1 MPTKVVLGLQH
12 GDEGKGRVVDDL
24 VQTWADV
31 VVRFQGGG
39 NAGHTVY
46 DEKGHKFVT
55 HILPVGVLNENK
67 FNLIAKGCVINVI
80 DLYNEIK
87 ELNVK
92 PENLLISGLCPTIE
106 PVHLA
111 KDKVKYQGRLG
122 TTGRGIGPA
131 YSDFYARDSIL
142 FKDAINNPQKSMSK
156 IQEKFFD
163 YQTYLAETYLV
174 DLSKDEDIHDL
185 IDQNFKAFN
194 SWVED
199 YYSAVEFLKP
209 YLLQK
214 EDLIQDLYYQDLNI
228 LLEGAQGSGLSIY
241 STNYPDVTSSSPSVG
256 EVLNSTGLN
265 HTQIDE
271 VIGVIKSYKTKVG
284 TGAFPSKIFDDNANI
299 LANFGKEYGA
309 TTGRPRKCGW
319 LDLDEVKE
327 AVIQNGISHICV
339 TKTDV
344 MTHIDNPKYYS
355 NKVFYDFA
363 KIESVSTDDLS
374 FAGLLNV
381 IRKTTGVDNISFTTG
396 PKRGEIVWYTDLK
409 EYNDTKI

>member
-1 MPTKVVLGLQH
+1 MPVKVVLGLQH

-31 VVRFQGGG
+31 IVRFQGGG

-46 DEKGHKFVT
+46 DEDGNKFVT
-55 HILPVGVLNENK
+55 HILPVGVLSDTK
-67 FNLIAKGCVINVI
+67 FNLISKGCVVNVI

-111 KDKVKYQGRLG
+111 KDKVKYQGKLG

-142 FKDAINNPQKSMSK
+142 FKDAINNPRKSMLK

-163 YQTYLAETYLV
+163 YQTYLAETYIINN
-174 DLSKDEDIHDL
+174 DEDISDL
-185 IDQNFKAFN
+185 IDQNFKNFN
-194 SWVED
+194 KWVES
-199 YYSAVEFLKP
+199 YYTAVEFLKP
-209 YLLQK
+209 YLLNK
-214 EDLIQDLYYQDLNI
+214 EDIIQDLYKRNLNI
-228 LLEGAQGSGLSIY
+228 LFEGAQGSGLSIY
-241 STNYPDVTSSSPSVG
+241 SSNYPDVTSSSPTIG
-256 EVLNSTGLN
+256 GVLNASGLN
-265 HTQIDE
+265 HKQIDE

-284 TGAFPSKIFDDNANI
+284 SGLFPTQIFDKDAET
-299 LANFGKEYGA
+299 LASIGKEYGA

-327 AVIQNGISHICV
+327 AVLLNGITHICV
-339 TKTDV
+339 IKTDV
-344 MTHIDNPKYYS
+344 LTHINNPKYYFK
-355 NKVFYDFA
+355 KVFYDFP
-363 KIESVSTDDLS
+363 KIERVSCSDPS
-374 FAGLLNV
+374 FSILLD
-381 IRKTTGVDNISFTTG
+381 IIKKETGVENISYTTG
-396 PKRGEIVWYTDLK
+396 PKRGEIVWR
-409 EYNDTKI
+409 I

>member
-31 VVRFQGGG
+31 IVRFQGGG

-46 DEKGHKFVT
+46 DEDGNKFVT
-55 HILPVGVLNENK
+55 HILPVGVLNKSK
-67 FNLIAKGCVINVI
+67 FNLIAKGCVVNVI

-111 KDKVKYQGRLG
+111 KDKVKYQGKLG

-142 FKDAINNPQKSMSK
+142 FKDAISNPQESMLK

-163 YQTYLAETYLV
+163 YQTYLAETYMV
-174 DLSKDEDIHDL
+174 DKDEDIHNL
-185 IDQNFKAFN
+185 IEENFQTFN
-194 SWVED
+194 KWVEA
-199 YYSAVEFLKP
+199 YYNAAEYLKP

-214 EDLIQDLYYQDLNI
+214 EDLIQDLYHQDLNI

-241 STNYPDVTSSSPSVG
+241 SINYPDVTSSSPSVG

-265 HTQIDE
+265 HLQINE

-284 TGAFPSKIFDDNANI
+284 TGVFPSQIFDYNAHI
-299 LANFGKEYGA
+299 LADIGQEYGA

-327 AVIQNGISHICV
+327 AVVQNGISHICV

-344 MTHIDNPKYYS
+344 MTHIENPKYYS
-355 NKVFYDFA
+355 DKVFYDFT
-363 KIESVSTDDLS
+363 KIENVSTDDLS
-374 FAGLLNV
+374 FMNLLDV
-381 IRKTTGVDNISFTTG
+381 IRKSTGVDNISFTTG
-396 PKRGEIVWYTDLK
+396 PRRGQIVWNAELK
-409 EYNDTKI
+409 EQNDTKI

>member
-31 VVRFQGGG
+31 IVRFQGGG

-46 DEKGHKFVT
+46 DELGNKFVT
-55 HILPVGVLNENK
+55 HILPVGVLNKDK
-67 FNLIAKGCVINVI
+67 FNLITKGCVINVI
-80 DLYNEIK
+80 DLYKEIK
-87 ELNVK
+87 SLSVSSQ
-92 PENLLISGLCPTIE
+92 NLLISGLCPTIE

-142 FKDAINNPQKSMSK
+142 FKDAINDPQGSLLK

-163 YQTYLAETYLV
+163 YQTYLAETYIV
-174 DLSKDEDIHDL
+174 DQNDDIHDL
-185 IDQNFKAFN
+185 INENFQNFNK
-194 SWVED
+194 WVEL
-199 YYSAVEFLKP
+199 YYKAVEFLKP

-214 EDLIQDLYYQDLNI
+214 EDLIQDLYSKNLNI

-241 STNYPDVTSSSPSVG
+241 SENYPDVTSSSPSVG
-256 EVLNSTGLN
+256 EALNSTGLN

-284 TGAFPSKIFDDNANI
+284 TGEFPSQIFDNNADI
-299 LANFGKEYGA
+299 LADIGKEYGA

-319 LDLDEVKE
+319 LDLDEVKN
-327 AVIQNGISHICV
+327 AVIQNGITHICV

-344 MTHIDNPKYYS
+344 MTHIDNPKYYV
-355 NKVFYDFA
+355 NKSFCDFT
-363 KIESVSTDDLS
+363 KINNVSIDDLGFS
-374 FAGLLNV
+374 SLLEV
-381 IRKTTGVDNISFTTG
+381 IKRHTDVEDISFTTG
-396 PKRGEIVWYTDLK
+396 PKRGEIVWA
-409 EYNDTKI
+409 EM